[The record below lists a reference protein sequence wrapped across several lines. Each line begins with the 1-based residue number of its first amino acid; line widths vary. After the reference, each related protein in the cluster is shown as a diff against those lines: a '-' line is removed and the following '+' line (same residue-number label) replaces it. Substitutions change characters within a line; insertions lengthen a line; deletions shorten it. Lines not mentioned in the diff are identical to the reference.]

1 MKACP
6 ECAVVGSLTVYGQ
19 LSWFVVAMCAICHE
33 VTFWFNGIH
42 YKPEEFDLAELEGVG
57 E

>member
-6 ECAVVGSLTVYGQ
+6 ECAVVGSLTAYGN
-19 LSWFVVAMCAICHE
+19 LGWFVVAMCSICQE
-33 VTFWFNGIH
+33 VSFWFNGRH

-57 E
+57 